1 MINVNVKKQIMGSV
15 LRIALMNM
23 LVLFRLAVVASLV
36 FYTLPTAT
44 FAMHGGDSS
53 SIVVNLDNAL
63 ADHASTDVS
72 AEHHD
77 HGASTDL
84 AKQDRK
90 QDPQNCCTDFCISLA
105 IMSDAP
111 EFGSPRSGSF
121 RQFMNDGLVFGQLQS
136 LHRPPSI
143 RA

>member
-1 MINVNVKKQIMGSV
+1 MINVNVMKRIMGSV

-44 FAMHGGDSS
+44 FAMHGGEASS
-53 SIVVNLDNAL
+53 VAMSL
-63 ADHASTDVS
+63 ADQASMDGP
-72 AEHHD
+72 ADHHN
-77 HGASTDL
+77 HGV
-84 AKQDRK
+84 AKETAKKDRNQDK
-90 QDPQNCCTDFCISLA
+90 PNCCTDFCISLA
-105 IMSDAP
+105 IIA
-111 EFGSPRSGSF
+111 ESPDVGFQRNDSVM
-121 RQFMNDGLVFGQLQS
+121 QFLNDGFVFGQLQS